1 MRLRML
7 ALLRLGMLALLR
19 LRMLARLRP
28 GMLALLALLLF
39 GATSVYGQG
48 VILPQECHRC
58 PPIPMPRPVPI
69 PRVLNIKSVKITTK
83 IDAQVATTKV
93 EQVFENDTPYRL
105 EGSYF
110 FPIPESASI
119 SDFAI
124 YDGDKRMA
132 AEIVERA
139 RARQIYN
146 EIVRRQIDP
155 GLLEYAGKDL
165 FQASVFPIEPRST
178 KKIEL
183 TYSQVLKNEG
193 GTVSY
198 RYELG
203 SGRRIQPQPIR
214 EIAASVEIK
223 DHGNPCIQPARLQHT
238 GFRTI
243 NQDHTP
249 SQGA

>member
-1 MRLRML
+1 MRMGML
-7 ALLRLGMLALLR
+7 HLLR
-19 LRMLARLRP
+19 P
-28 GMLALLALLLF
+28 LLLTLF
-39 GATSVYGQG
+39 TLLLLGGGAAYGQG

-139 RARQIYN
+139 
-146 EIVRRQIDP
+146 
-155 GLLEYAGKDL
+155 K
-165 FQASVFPIEPRST
+165 
-178 KKIEL
+178 
-183 TYSQVLKNEG
+183 
-193 GTVSY
+193 
-198 RYELG
+198 
-203 SGRRIQPQPIR
+203 
-214 EIAASVEIK
+214 
-223 DHGNPCIQPARLQHT
+223 
-238 GFRTI
+238 
-243 NQDHTP
+243 
-249 SQGA
+249 

>member
-1 MRLRML
+1 MKPRMI
-7 ALLRLGMLALLR
+7 A
-19 LRMLARLRP
+19 
-28 GMLALLALLLF
+28 LF
-39 GATSVYGQG
+39 GLLVFACSAAYGQG
-48 VILPQECHRC
+48 VIIPDECHRC
-58 PPIPMPRPVPI
+58 PPPPRPIPRPMPI
-69 PRVLNIKSVKITTK
+69 PRVLNIRSVKFTTR
-83 IDAQVATTKV
+83 IEAQVATTKV
-93 EQVFENDTPYRL
+93 EQVFENETPYRL

-132 AEIVERA
+132 AEIVEKDKA
-139 RARQIYN
+139 RRIYN

-193 GTVSY
+193 GTVS
-198 RYELG
+198 
-203 SGRRIQPQPIR
+203 
-214 EIAASVEIK
+214 
-223 DHGNPCIQPARLQHT
+223 
-238 GFRTI
+238 
-243 NQDHTP
+243 
-249 SQGA
+249 